1 MAICT
6 LTACDRHGKTAR
18 RRPSQ
23 GQSGLFGVGAALGA
37 IAGFVLA
44 CFGIKKEFDANDKK
58 LEKLD
63 KIPDEKPE
71 EK

>member
-1 MAICT
+1 MTTESMFKI
-6 LTACDRHGKTAR
+6 LKN
-18 RRPSQ
+18 
-23 GQSGLFGVGAALGA
+23 VGAALGA

-63 KIPDEKPE
+63 KIPDETTE
-71 EK
+71 EKK

>member
-1 MAICT
+1 MTTESMFKI
-6 LTACDRHGKTAR
+6 LKNI
-18 RRPSQ
+18 
-23 GQSGLFGVGAALGA
+23 GAALGA

-44 CFGIKKEFDANDKK
+44 CFGIKKELDTNDKK

>member
-1 MAICT
+1 MTTESMFKI
-6 LTACDRHGKTAR
+6 LKN
-18 RRPSQ
+18 
-23 GQSGLFGVGAALGA
+23 VGAALGA

-63 KIPDEKPE
+63 KIPDEKVPE

>member
-1 MAICT
+1 MTTESMFKI
-6 LTACDRHGKTAR
+6 LKN
-18 RRPSQ
+18 
-23 GQSGLFGVGAALGA
+23 VGAALGA

-44 CFGIKKEFDANDKK
+44 CFGIKKEFDVNDKK

>member
-1 MAICT
+1 MT
-6 LTACDRHGKTAR
+6 TE
-18 RRPSQ
+18 S
-23 GQSGLFGVGAALGA
+23 LFKILKHVGAALGA

-63 KIPDEKPE
+63 NIPDEKPE